1 MIHIKKRRQPILMT
15 RPFETGGA
23 SASLSSLNGELILN
37 DAGKHA
43 VNEAAALV
51 TVSECEDRA
60 APAAVFAP

>member
-15 RPFETGGA
+15 RPFGTGGA

-43 VNEAAALV
+43 VNAGACRV
-51 TVSECEDRA
+51 TVSEYEDRA
-60 APAAVFAP
+60 GRAAIVPS